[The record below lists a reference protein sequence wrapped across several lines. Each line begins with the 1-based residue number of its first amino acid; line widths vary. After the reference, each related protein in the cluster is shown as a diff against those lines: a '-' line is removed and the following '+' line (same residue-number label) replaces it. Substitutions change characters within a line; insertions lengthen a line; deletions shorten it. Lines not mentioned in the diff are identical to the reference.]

1 MHDLILAI
9 AFISMV
15 MTPAI
20 VAAISGKEKKH
31 ATQKAKAVRA
41 ARQPEPVPVRSTGK
55 VVVSEALTLPVRHT
69 LGLAGR

>member
-20 VAAISGKEKKH
+20 VAAISGKDKTNAPQQLKP
-31 ATQKAKAVRA
+31 VRA
-41 ARQPEPVPVRSTGK
+41 ARQTEPAPARTAGK
-55 VVVSEALTLPVRHT
+55 VVVIEAPTLPVRQT